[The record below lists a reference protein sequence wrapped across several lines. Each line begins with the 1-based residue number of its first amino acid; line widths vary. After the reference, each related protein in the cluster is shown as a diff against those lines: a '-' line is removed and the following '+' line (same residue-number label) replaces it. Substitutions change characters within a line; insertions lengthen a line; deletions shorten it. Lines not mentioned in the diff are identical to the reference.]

1 MAAAIGAGLV
11 CLCFTACLAF
21 AYKSIKLAID
31 VVDASADFIMVTKR
45 ILFIPFVYFLLSMTV
60 VIVWFGGYLAVMSMN
75 EIKVYEGIIPIP

>member
-1 MAAAIGAGLV
+1 MTATIGAALV

-31 VVDASADFIMVTKR
+31 VVDAAADFIMVTKR
-45 ILFIPFVYFLLSMTV
+45 ILIIPFVYFLLSMTI

-75 EIKVYEGIIPIP
+75 PIKAY